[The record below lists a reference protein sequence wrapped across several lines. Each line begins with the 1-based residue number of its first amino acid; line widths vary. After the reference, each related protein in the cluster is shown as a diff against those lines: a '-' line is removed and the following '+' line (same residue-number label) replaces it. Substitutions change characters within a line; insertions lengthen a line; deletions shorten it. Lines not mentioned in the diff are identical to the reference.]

1 MGQILQTG
9 NFDKRFIALGN
20 REMLIRPIY
29 WPMEEFLKGDRELTI
44 AMICNAVNNV
54 TTESQWPAQTL
65 DFNDSNSFYFGL
77 RSVRNTSSL
86 DYEFL
91 PYDSGSAFVGL
102 KSSGSVVLYAGGP
115 VDYYDQA
122 VPLTGPLSFNVKKSV
137 DINFPSLTPGHV
149 SEFSSVRR
157 YSYENRCPTHC
168 THIAI
173 TFKYDKLTNSVYSR
187 WKYVGNQLTAY
198 GPVTTISSEETART
212 ELLSVLN
219 YSTEYFNVSG
229 SITSS
234 VDLTNDNIMNFFVFW
249 PFTTARLAIQAYGW
263 QLT

>member
-29 WPMEEFLKGDRELTI
+29 WPMEEFLKGERELTV

-54 TTESQWPAQTL
+54 TTASQWPAQTL

-91 PYDSGSAFVGL
+91 PYTSGSAFIGL
-102 KSSGSVVLYAGGP
+102 KSSGSVTLYSSGP
-115 VDYYDQA
+115 DAYYDTTYS
-122 VPLTGPLSFNVKKSV
+122 LTGPLSFNSKKSE
-137 DINFPSLTPGHV
+137 DINFSLLTPGHV
-149 SEFSSVRR
+149 SAFSSERR
-157 YSYENRCPTHC
+157 EGYNNGCPTHC
-168 THIAI
+168 TQIAI

-187 WKYVGNQLTAY
+187 WKYVGPASN
-198 GPVTTISSEETART
+198 GPYSIIISEET
-212 ELLSVLN
+212 
-219 YSTEYFNVSG
+219 
-229 SITSS
+229 
-234 VDLTNDNIMNFFVFW
+234 
-249 PFTTARLAIQAYGW
+249 Q
-263 QLT
+263 

>member
-1 MGQILQTG
+1 MGQIFQTG

-29 WPMEEFLKGDRELTI
+29 WPMEEFLKGERELTV

-54 TTESQWPAQTL
+54 TTASQWPAQTL

-91 PYDSGSAFVGL
+91 PYTSGSAFIGL
-102 KSSGSVVLYAGGP
+102 KSSGSVTLHAGEIFGW
-115 VDYYDQA
+115 YDQA
-122 VPLTGPLSFNVKKSV
+122 VPLTGPLSFNSKKSE
-137 DINFPSLTPGHV
+137 DINFSLLTPGHV

-157 YSYENRCPTHC
+157 YSYENGCPTHC
-168 THIAI
+168 TQIVI

-187 WKYVGNQLTAY
+187 WKYVGNQIDTD
-198 GPVTTISSEETART
+198 GPESVIISEETART

-219 YSTEYFNVSG
+219 YSTAHFNISG

-249 PFTTARLAIQAYGW
+249 PFTNARLAIQAYGW